1 MQTAIDRATA
11 LTGVLAATALLVIL
25 TAGSVAARPATDPR
39 SDPPAVDEAALA
51 RRLFD
56 MTQPQPGER
65 AIIVFDPTYYPGITT
80 RLREALHDRGVHT
93 YAVVEDTPAMID
105 TYLGKP
111 PADAKR
117 EQDVVAALLPLFRS
131 SQIFYWMPTRGYG
144 DDLRWERLVAESR
157 VRSVHFHW
165 MLRFPGTRTADE
177 ILATARA
184 TERRSLEV
192 DLAEH
197 ARNQRRL
204 AAALR
209 GTRVRITTPS
219 GTDLTLRLPADQW
232 FHLGDG
238 DASKARAETARSI
251 RDRQMELPVG
261 MFGFVPDAAT
271 VTGRIVAP
279 SIAQAGES
287 ARDIMLALE
296 RGRVVRV
303 DAQQGEAWIRDRMRD
318 TGPDGDRIGTVLLNT
333 NPLVPP
339 HGLVIDI
346 GANWENGG
354 RNRAE
359 GMQRMT
365 IRLTDAT
372 VTAGDR
378 VVMRNGAILWAE
390 IVR

>member
-1 MQTAIDRATA
+1 MLTAPNRAPA
-11 LTGVLAATALLVIL
+11 LSGLLAATALLVIL
-25 TAGSVAARPATDPR
+25 APGFSAARAATDSPV
-39 SDPPAVDEAALA
+39 DPPAVDEAALA

-80 RLREALHDRGVHT
+80 RLREALHARGVHT
-93 YAVVEDTPAMID
+93 YALVEDTPPMID
-105 TYLGKP
+105 TYLDKP
-111 PADAKR
+111 PDASKR

-177 ILATARA
+177 ILATSRA
-184 TERRSLEV
+184 TERRSLDV
-192 DLAEH
+192 DLVEH
-197 ARNQRRL
+197 ARSQRRL

-209 GTRVRITTPS
+209 GRTVRITTPS

-271 VTGRIVAP
+271 VTGRIAAP
-279 SIAQAGES
+279 SIAQAGE
-287 ARDIMLALE
+287 AVREVVLALE
-296 RGRVVRV
+296 RGRVIGVE
-303 DAQQGEAWIRDRMRD
+303 AHLGEGWIRDRMRD

-354 RNRAE
+354 GNRAE
-359 GMQRMT
+359 GMRRMT

-372 VTAGDR
+372 VAAGDR
-378 VVMRNGAILWAE
+378 VVMRNGAILWDQLA
-390 IVR
+390 R